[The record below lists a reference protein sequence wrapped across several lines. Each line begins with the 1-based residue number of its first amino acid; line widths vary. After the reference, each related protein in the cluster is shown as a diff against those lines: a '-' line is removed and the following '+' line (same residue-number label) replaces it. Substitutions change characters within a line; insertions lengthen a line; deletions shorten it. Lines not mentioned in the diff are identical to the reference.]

1 MKKKILALIPF
12 ITALTA
18 CSFTS
23 APKKTTTTNGTEETT
38 TSGIGET
45 TTSTTIGETT
55 TGTLETTTT
64 NPTPTTTNPIVVE
77 DHTVIPTYTS
87 SDITLQAP
95 DFSTRRIPNQ
105 DTVKYED
112 LFNLGNTVSISI
124 DMEDSELEKL
134 QSDLD
139 YYTSTHCK
147 SQLYRHCKSV
157 TITLKNY
164 ENTFPWTIEDV
175 GIRQK
180 GNTSRKD
187 EWPIIDESGS
197 LASLN
202 HFKLSFDETF
212 DDAAYGADRIDW
224 SSDAAGYALRKDR
237 EFLGLTG
244 LDLKWNKNYDGT
256 HIKEI
261 YAHKLY
267 KACGLISQNAGLSNF
282 TINQV
287 DKSESYDMGVY
298 TIYEPAKKSLIKRN
312 LQDNDIMNFGT
323 WNEEKKGS
331 FGASDSK
338 YGDLYKCK
346 WGIDLTYNNM
356 NGDIGVGSMDGT
368 YTPLYERKTNT
379 SDTTYS
385 DSLLKELGRA
395 VATGNIDKIRT
406 KLDMEY
412 FCATEAVSYFVGNPD
427 DLKNNTN
434 NTMIY
439 MRRRD
444 GMGITIPIDNDRAFG
459 ITKDWNVH
467 DGMIDVGP
475 MDTNMAPSGNSV
487 INLYKNTI
495 LKSGSASNKLYLAWI
510 TALYNSDWLKDSTFE
525 ELFNI
530 AKNTYEG
537 TVSSDFDYIGFSLTD
552 SNVSF
557 SNYITA
563 KKNLCKNYLDTNP
576 EDGGDETDGDY
587 GNLYIAGSLNGWSGK
602 DYPFTYLGD
611 GVYTITFTP
620 KNVSGNKIEFKI
632 NNGEGWDVIDWTID
646 LSNNEL
652 VMEKSGNCVL
662 TGVTTSSVI
671 TITFSTITKQVD
683 IQIL

>member
-1 MKKKILALIPF
+1 MRKKLLALIPF
-12 ITALTA
+12 ITVLTA

-23 APKKTTTTNGTEETT
+23 TPKKTTTTNGTEETT
-38 TSGIGET
+38 TGGNGE

-64 NPTPTTTNPIVVE
+64 TNPTPTTTNPIIVE

-87 SDITLQAP
+87 SDITLLAP

-105 DTVKYED
+105 DSVKYDD

-134 QSDLD
+134 QDDLD
-139 YYTSTHCK
+139 YYVETGCK
-147 SQLYRHCKSV
+147 NQLYRHCKSV

-164 ENTFPWTIEDV
+164 ENTFSWTIKDV

-187 EWPIIDESGS
+187 KWPIIGS
-197 LASLN
+197 DGKIASLN

-212 DDAAYGADRIDW
+212 DDPAYGTDRIDW

-287 DKSESYDMGVY
+287 DKSKSFDMGVY

-323 WNEEKKGS
+323 WNEEKKGTY
-331 FGASDSK
+331 GASDSK
-338 YGDLYKCK
+338 YGDLYKCG

-356 NGDIGVGSMDGT
+356 AYDIGVGSIDGT
-368 YTPLYERKTNT
+368 YTPRYERKTNT

-385 DSLLKELGRA
+385 DSLLKDLGKA
-395 VATGNIDKIRT
+395 VATNNIDKIRT
-406 KLDMEY
+406 KLDIEY
-412 FCATEAVSYFVGNPD
+412 FAATEAVSYFVGNPD
-427 DLKNNTN
+427 DLRNNTN

-439 MRRRD
+439 MRRSD

-459 ITKDWNVH
+459 ITKDWEVH
-467 DGMIDVGP
+467 NGMIDVGP
-475 MDTNMAPSGNSV
+475 MDTTKAPSGESV

-495 LKSGSASNKLYLAWI
+495 LKKDSAANKLYLAWI
-510 TALYNSDWLKDSTFE
+510 TALYNSDWLKNETFN
-525 ELFNI
+525 ELFDI
-530 AKNTYEG
+530 AKSTYQA

-563 KKNLCKNYLDTNP
+563 KKNLCKNYLDTNID
-576 EDGGDETDGDY
+576 DGGDETDGDY
-587 GNLYIAGSLNGWSGK
+587 GDLYIVGSLNGWSGK
-602 DYPFTYLGD
+602 DYPFTYLGN

-620 KNVSGNKIEFKI
+620 KNVSGNEIQFKI
-632 NNGEGWDVIDWTID
+632 NNGEDWDTIDWTID
-646 LSNNEL
+646 VNNNLL
-652 VMEKSGNCVL
+652 VMEKSNNCVL
-662 TGVTTSSVI
+662 SGVSTSSVI
-671 TITFSTITKQVD
+671 TITINTLTEEATIV
-683 IQIL
+683 IE